1 VPDSRDR
8 LPFEPKRKQPK
19 PAKSE
24 PTKPASSKSA
34 STAAPARPS
43 GAVRGA
49 SKDDVSLSAIPK
61 EVSNRM
67 VRRMALLSGV
77 PTGAGIASFGVAY
90 LIVVNDWFELP
101 TYAVVLVSMGL
112 FGLGVL
118 GLSYGILSASW
129 DEQRV
134 GTLVGW
140 EEFRRNLDRLISS
153 WRNARREARAAKNE

>member
-24 PTKPASSKSA
+24 SA
-34 STAAPARPS
+34 SAPTRPS

-49 SKDDVSLSAIPK
+49 SKEDASLSSIPK

-67 VRRMALLSGV
+67 VRRMALLSGI
-77 PTGAGIASFGVAY
+77 PTGMGVASFGVAY
-90 LIVVNDWFELP
+90 LIVINDWFELP
-101 TYAVVLVSMGL
+101 TYAVVLASMGL

-140 EEFRRNLDRLISS
+140 EEFRLNLERLIAS
-153 WRNARREARAAKNE
+153 WRSARQEARTAKNE